1 MKNVKILAVAAALS
15 AVITGSAFAVPTAHQ
30 GQQLTISTT
39 FNAGAVSYAEV
50 QSEHVS
56 IVNGESLAAD
66 TLLAK
71 ITNLPAGAKLI
82 DTTAGNNGKQILFTK
97 VGDTGVTFPATVKD
111 VSDDVLSDNTA
122 GTAASAYDGTSVVS
136 VKTAAEISH
145 AQPGVYTSQPTV
157 YTYTE

>member
-15 AVITGSAFAVPTAHQ
+15 AVITGSAFADPAAHQ

-39 FNAGAVSYAEV
+39 FNAGSVSYAEV

-56 IVNGESLAAD
+56 ITNGQSLAAD
-66 TLLAK
+66 TLLAE
-71 ITNLPAGAKLI
+71 ITHLPVGAKLI
-82 DTTAGNNGKQILFTK
+82 DKTGGNSGGQILFTK
-97 VGDTGVTFPATVKD
+97 VGDNDVTFPATVKD
-111 VSDDVLSDNTA
+111 ASGHVLSDNTA
-122 GTAASAYDGTSVVS
+122 GTSASLYDGNTVVS